1 MYRYDGS
8 QFLRSVE
15 RYDPD
20 TDEWTTL
27 ASMNVKRSRV
37 SLVANCG
44 RLYAVGGYD
53 GNTNLASMEVYAG
66 GCVGAHASTQVYS
79 PEEGVWRF
87 AASMVAHEGG
97 VGIGVVPTGVQMN

>member
-1 MYRYDGS
+1 
-8 QFLRSVE
+8 
-15 RYDPD
+15 
-20 TDEWTTL
+20 
-27 ASMNVKRSRV
+27 MNVKRSRV

-53 GNTNLASMEVYAG
+53 GNTNLASMEVCVVAVLAAYARANG
-66 GCVGAHASTQVYS
+66 QVYT

-97 VGIGVVPTGVQMN
+97 VGIGVVPTGVQIS

>member
-1 MYRYDGS
+1 
-8 QFLRSVE
+8 LRSVE

-53 GNTNLASMEVYAG
+53 GNTNLASMEVWAA
-66 GCVGAHASTQVYS
+66 VMPTAHARAYGQVYT

-97 VGIGVVPTGVQMN
+97 VGIGVVPTGVQIS